1 MFSFFTLDYM
11 FYVFIFVVLTAYFTL
26 FIIKHKVE
34 DHIELFILVI
44 IGMILLFL
52 YLVVRGIRNA
62 DNIGLPL
69 TPQITFVPR
78 NYSSL
83 DMLPV
88 NRYPFLG
95 SHDSGTFVQKN
106 TNIYSPLKI
115 LIGLKNEWLYTQTMD
130 FFQQYQHGVRFLDCR
145 FQYFSSDT
153 AITFRHGDGTALGE
167 DVGGIF
173 FPITDSHYE
182 SMDRF
187 LARAVAD
194 KEIVILKIKKE
205 KSQESDRP
213 LYNNEN
219 MSLWNTNYFVNNVSN
234 LTVATTSIMAN
245 LASYLSNTHGN
256 NNYLSNTAF
265 ISSQDEL
272 NNTVSFFK
280 ANGKYILVVMDTFVN
295 NNYVSN
301 VVCQNEPINALDF
314 SNQCNTNSCINPND
328 SSWTTGT
335 LTSTGLFSYMY
346 NVGNIFNRIQNTSS
360 SLNMTQA
367 MFQSYAGLPNL
378 WMGLPLPFQDCIGG
392 DITKLDTYAHVTY
405 QIYKYLTAHP
415 TYLSN
420 ITIMDNIGQEM
431 SPFAINGIQLS
442 WSQMVGFQLK
452 ENYMNAITDRN
463 PFLTQYGL

>member
-1 MFSFFTLDYM
+1 MFRFITLDYIL
-11 FYVFIFVVLTAYFTL
+11 YVLFFLVLTAYFIL

-34 DHIELFILVI
+34 DHIVLFILVI
-44 IGMILLFL
+44 IVMVILLL
-52 YLVVRGIRNA
+52 YLVVRGIRNT

-69 TPQITFVPR
+69 SPQFTFVPR
-78 NYSSL
+78 DYSSL

-95 SHDSGTFVQKN
+95 SHDAGTFVQQN
-106 TNIYSPLKI
+106 TNINSPLKI
-115 LIGLKNEWLYTQTMD
+115 LIGLKNEWLYTQTLD

-153 AITFRHGDGTALGE
+153 AITFRHGDGIALGE

-173 FPITDSHYE
+173 FPITDSRYE

-187 LARAVAD
+187 LANAVAD
-194 KEIVILKIKKE
+194 QDLVILKITKE
-205 KSQESDRP
+205 KSQTSDRP

-219 MSLWNTNYFVNNVSN
+219 MSLWTGTYFETNP
-234 LTVATTSIMAN
+234 TAGTTSIMAN
-245 LASYLSNTHGN
+245 LALYLSKTHRT
-256 NNYLSNTAF
+256 NNYLANTAF
-265 ISSQDEL
+265 ISSTSEL
-272 NNTVSFFK
+272 NNRVSSFK
-280 ANGKYILVVMDTFVN
+280 ASGKYILVVMDPFVTS
-295 NNYVSN
+295 NYVSD
-301 VVCQNEPINALDF
+301 VVCQNAPINALDF
-314 SNQCNTNSCINPND
+314 ANQCNTNTCINPND

-335 LTSTGLFSYMY
+335 ATSTGLFSYMT
-346 NVGNIFNRIQNTSS
+346 NVGNHFNRLQNTSS

-367 MFQSYAGLPNL
+367 MFQSYAGLSNL
-378 WMGLPLPFQDCIGG
+378 WMGLPLPFQDCTDG

-405 QIYKYLTAHP
+405 QIYKYLTANP

-431 SPFAINGIQLS
+431 SPIVVNGIPIS
-442 WSQMVGFQLK
+442 WTKMVAYQLK
-452 ENYMNAITDRN
+452 ENYMNAIIARN